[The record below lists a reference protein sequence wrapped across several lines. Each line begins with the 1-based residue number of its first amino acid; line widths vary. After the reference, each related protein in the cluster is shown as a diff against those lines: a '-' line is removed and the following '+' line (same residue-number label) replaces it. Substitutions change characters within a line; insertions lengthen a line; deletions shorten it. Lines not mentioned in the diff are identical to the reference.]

1 MKHPFFVLF
10 FVVIPLHYILKLLLP
25 EVGAWLVVA
34 HGLIGG
40 RTLTR
45 LPGTFRTFFIG
56 GRTPIKSDMYIQSSF
71 CLRLVLG
78 LWLPT
83 VSLVVAH

>member
-1 MKHPFFVLF
+1 
-10 FVVIPLHYILKLLLP
+10 
-25 EVGAWLVVA
+25 VVA
-34 HGLIGG
+34 HGL
-40 RTLTR
+40 
-45 LPGTFRTFFIG
+45 IG

>member
-45 LPGTFRTFFIG
+45 LP
-56 GRTPIKSDMYIQSSF
+56 
-71 CLRLVLG
+71 VLFE
-78 LWLPT
+78 LPL
-83 VSLVVAH
+83 SVVAHREVLVLRVSNPRINDTAWFFDLLVR